1 MNIEIANR
9 LVELRKKSGL
19 SQEELA
25 SKLGL
30 SRQAVSKWE
39 RAEASPDTDNLIV
52 LAQIYHVSLDDLLST
67 DTPVDEIVQD
77 VKDQQEEKKE
87 EPKAVESEKDDD
99 ACLTPNQKI
108 VKAIV
113 HGVFDFLGILSFSSR
128 WIFMAG
134 ESGIFR
140 LEVRLDLL
148 AFWRIPSFHFRCD
161 FEKESHLAQCCFP
174 LRWAL
179 LPHLL
184 YSPRPRNELVSSLMG
199 HLPIHPCLL
208 WNCWAGRKGDSGERR
223 GLQNDG
229 FYEIINNMQ
238 EHDGGVGL
246 RLFL

>member
-87 EPKAVESEKDDD
+87 EPQAEEPEKDDD

-108 VKAIV
+108 AKAIV
-113 HGVFDFLGILSFSSR
+113 HGVFAFLGITSF
-128 WIFMAG
+128 
-134 ESGIFR
+134 
-140 LEVRLDLL
+140 LL
-148 AFWRIPSFHFRCD
+148 AGFLWQGNQGYLGWKCGWTFLLLGEFIASISDAILKKKPTSINVVFLCVGIYCLVCFILQDQGMNWFHPLWVTFLLIPAYYGIAGPV
-161 FEKESHLAQCCFP
+161 EKAIAAKKEAP
-174 LRWAL
+174 EAT
-179 LPHLL
+179 
-184 YSPRPRNELVSSLMG
+184 
-199 HLPIHPCLL
+199 
-208 WNCWAGRKGDSGERR
+208 DSTK
-223 GLQNDG
+223 
-229 FYEIINNMQ
+229 
-238 EHDGGVGL
+238 
-246 RLFL
+246 

>member
-67 DTPVDEIVQD
+67 DTPVDEIVQG

-87 EPKAVESEKDDD
+87 EPKVIKSEKDDD

-113 HGVFDFLGILSFSSR
+113 HGVFAFLGILSFLLVGFLWQGNQGYLGWKCGWTFLLFGEFLASISDAILKKKATSLNVVFLCVALYCLICFILLDQGMN
-128 WIFMAG
+128 WFHPLWVIFLFIPAYYGIAG
-134 ESGIFR
+134 PI
-140 LEVRLDLL
+140 
-148 AFWRIPSFHFRCD
+148 
-161 FEKESHLAQCCFP
+161 EKAMVAKEEASKTA
-174 LRWAL
+174 
-179 LPHLL
+179 
-184 YSPRPRNELVSSLMG
+184 
-199 HLPIHPCLL
+199 
-208 WNCWAGRKGDSGERR
+208 DSAK
-223 GLQNDG
+223 
-229 FYEIINNMQ
+229 
-238 EHDGGVGL
+238 
-246 RLFL
+246 

>member
-1 MNIEIANR
+1 MNIQIANR

-113 HGVFDFLGILSFSSR
+113 HGVFDFLGILSF
-128 WIFMAG
+128 
-134 ESGIFR
+134 
-140 LEVRLDLL
+140 LL
-148 AFWRIPSFHFRCD
+148 AGFLWQGNQGYLGWKCGWTFLLFGE
-161 FEKESHLAQCCFP
+161 FLASISDAI
-174 LRWAL
+174 LKKKAT
-179 LPHLL
+179 
-184 YSPRPRNELVSSLMG
+184 SLNVVF
-199 HLPIHPCLL
+199 LC
-208 WNCWAGRKGDSGERR
+208 
-223 GLQNDG
+223 
-229 FYEIINNMQ
+229 
-238 EHDGGVGL
+238 VGL
-246 RLFL
+246 YCLICFILLDQGMNWFHPLWVIFLFIPAYYGIAGSIEKAMAAKEEASKTMDSTK

>member
-67 DTPVDEIVQD
+67 DTPVNEIVQG

-113 HGVFDFLGILSFSSR
+113 HGVFAFLGILSF
-128 WIFMAG
+128 
-134 ESGIFR
+134 
-140 LEVRLDLL
+140 LL
-148 AFWRIPSFHFRCD
+148 AGFLWQGNQGYLGWKCGWTFLLFGEFLASISDAILKKKATSLNVVFLCVSLYCLICFILLDQGMNWFHPLWVIFLFIPAYYGIAGPI
-161 FEKESHLAQCCFP
+161 EKAMAAKEEASKTA
-174 LRWAL
+174 
-179 LPHLL
+179 
-184 YSPRPRNELVSSLMG
+184 
-199 HLPIHPCLL
+199 
-208 WNCWAGRKGDSGERR
+208 DSTK
-223 GLQNDG
+223 
-229 FYEIINNMQ
+229 
-238 EHDGGVGL
+238 
-246 RLFL
+246 

>member
-77 VKDQQEEKKE
+77 VKDQQEEKQE

-113 HGVFDFLGILSFSSR
+113 HGVFDFLGILSFLLVGFL
-128 WIFMAG
+128 WQGNQGYLGWKCGWTFLLFG
-134 ESGIFR
+134 EF
-140 LEVRLDLL
+140 L
-148 AFWRIPSFHFRCD
+148 ASISD
-161 FEKESHLAQCCFP
+161 AILKKKAT
-174 LRWAL
+174 
-179 LPHLL
+179 
-184 YSPRPRNELVSSLMG
+184 SLNVAF
-199 HLPIHPCLL
+199 LC
-208 WNCWAGRKGDSGERR
+208 
-223 GLQNDG
+223 
-229 FYEIINNMQ
+229 
-238 EHDGGVGL
+238 VGL
-246 RLFL
+246 YCLICFILLDQGMNWFHPLWVIFLFIPAYYGIAGSIEKAMAAKEEASKTTDSTK

>member
-67 DTPVDEIVQD
+67 DTPVDEIVQG

-113 HGVFDFLGILSFSSR
+113 HGVFAFLGILSFLLVGFLWQGNQGYLGWKCGWTFLLFGEFLASISDAILKKKATSLNVVFLCVALYCLICFILLDQGMN
-128 WIFMAG
+128 WFHPLWVIFLFIPAYYGIAGPIEKAMA
-134 ESGIFR
+134 
-140 LEVRLDLL
+140 
-148 AFWRIPSFHFRCD
+148 A
-161 FEKESHLAQCCFP
+161 KEEAS
-174 LRWAL
+174 
-179 LPHLL
+179 
-184 YSPRPRNELVSSLMG
+184 
-199 HLPIHPCLL
+199 
-208 WNCWAGRKGDSGERR
+208 KTTDSTK
-223 GLQNDG
+223 
-229 FYEIINNMQ
+229 
-238 EHDGGVGL
+238 
-246 RLFL
+246 

>member
-67 DTPVDEIVQD
+67 DTPVDEIVQG

-113 HGVFDFLGILSFSSR
+113 HGVFAFLGILSFLLVGFLWQGNQGYLGWKCGWTFLLFGEFLASISDAILKKKATSLNVVFLCVALYCLICFILLDQGMN
-128 WIFMAG
+128 WFHPLWVIFLFIPAYYGIAGPIEKAMMA
-134 ESGIFR
+134 
-140 LEVRLDLL
+140 
-148 AFWRIPSFHFRCD
+148 
-161 FEKESHLAQCCFP
+161 KEEASKTA
-174 LRWAL
+174 
-179 LPHLL
+179 
-184 YSPRPRNELVSSLMG
+184 
-199 HLPIHPCLL
+199 
-208 WNCWAGRKGDSGERR
+208 DSTK
-223 GLQNDG
+223 
-229 FYEIINNMQ
+229 
-238 EHDGGVGL
+238 
-246 RLFL
+246 

>member
-67 DTPVDEIVQD
+67 DTPVNEIVQG

-113 HGVFDFLGILSFSSR
+113 HGVFAFLGILSF
-128 WIFMAG
+128 
-134 ESGIFR
+134 
-140 LEVRLDLL
+140 LL
-148 AFWRIPSFHFRCD
+148 AGFLWQGNQGYLGWKCGWTFLLFGEFLASISDAILKKKATSLNVVFLCVALYCLICFILLDQGMNWFHPLWVIFLFIPAYYGIAGPI
-161 FEKESHLAQCCFP
+161 EKAMAAKEEASKTA
-174 LRWAL
+174 
-179 LPHLL
+179 
-184 YSPRPRNELVSSLMG
+184 
-199 HLPIHPCLL
+199 
-208 WNCWAGRKGDSGERR
+208 DSTK
-223 GLQNDG
+223 
-229 FYEIINNMQ
+229 
-238 EHDGGVGL
+238 
-246 RLFL
+246 

>member
-67 DTPVDEIVQD
+67 DTPVDEIVQG

-113 HGVFDFLGILSFSSR
+113 HGVFAFLGILSFLLVGFLWQGNQGYLGWKCGWTFLLFGEFLASISDAILKKKATSLNVVFLCVALYCLICFILLDQGMN
-128 WIFMAG
+128 WFHPLWVIFLFIPAYYGIAGPVEKAMA
-134 ESGIFR
+134 
-140 LEVRLDLL
+140 
-148 AFWRIPSFHFRCD
+148 A
-161 FEKESHLAQCCFP
+161 KEEASKTA
-174 LRWAL
+174 
-179 LPHLL
+179 
-184 YSPRPRNELVSSLMG
+184 
-199 HLPIHPCLL
+199 
-208 WNCWAGRKGDSGERR
+208 DSTK
-223 GLQNDG
+223 
-229 FYEIINNMQ
+229 
-238 EHDGGVGL
+238 
-246 RLFL
+246 

>member
-113 HGVFDFLGILSFSSR
+113 HGVFDFLGILSFLLVGFL
-128 WIFMAG
+128 WQGNHGYLGCKCGWTFLLFG
-134 ESGIFR
+134 EF
-140 LEVRLDLL
+140 L
-148 AFWRIPSFHFRCD
+148 ASISD
-161 FEKESHLAQCCFP
+161 AILKKKAT
-174 LRWAL
+174 
-179 LPHLL
+179 
-184 YSPRPRNELVSSLMG
+184 SLNVVF
-199 HLPIHPCLL
+199 LC
-208 WNCWAGRKGDSGERR
+208 
-223 GLQNDG
+223 
-229 FYEIINNMQ
+229 
-238 EHDGGVGL
+238 VGL
-246 RLFL
+246 YCLICFILLDQGMNWFHPLWVIFLFIPAYYGIAGSIEKAMAAKEEASKTTDSTK

>member
-113 HGVFDFLGILSFSSR
+113 HGVFDFLGILSF
-128 WIFMAG
+128 
-134 ESGIFR
+134 
-140 LEVRLDLL
+140 LL
-148 AFWRIPSFHFRCD
+148 AGFLWQGNQGYLGWKGGWTFLLFGE
-161 FEKESHLAQCCFP
+161 FLASISDAI
-174 LRWAL
+174 LKKKAT
-179 LPHLL
+179 
-184 YSPRPRNELVSSLMG
+184 SLNVAF
-199 HLPIHPCLL
+199 LC
-208 WNCWAGRKGDSGERR
+208 
-223 GLQNDG
+223 
-229 FYEIINNMQ
+229 
-238 EHDGGVGL
+238 VGL
-246 RLFL
+246 YCLICFILLDQGMNWFHPLWVIFLFIPAYYGIAGSIEKAMAAKEEASKTMDSTK

>member
-67 DTPVDEIVQD
+67 DTPVNEIVQG

-108 VKAIV
+108 AKAIV
-113 HGVFDFLGILSFSSR
+113 HGVFAFLGILSFLLVGFLWQGNQGYLGWKCGWTFLLFGEFLASISDAILKKKATSLNVVFLCVALYCLICFILLDQGMN
-128 WIFMAG
+128 WFHPLWVIFLFIPAYYGIAGPVEKAMA
-134 ESGIFR
+134 
-140 LEVRLDLL
+140 
-148 AFWRIPSFHFRCD
+148 A
-161 FEKESHLAQCCFP
+161 KEEASKTA
-174 LRWAL
+174 
-179 LPHLL
+179 
-184 YSPRPRNELVSSLMG
+184 
-199 HLPIHPCLL
+199 
-208 WNCWAGRKGDSGERR
+208 DSTK
-223 GLQNDG
+223 
-229 FYEIINNMQ
+229 
-238 EHDGGVGL
+238 
-246 RLFL
+246 

>member
-67 DTPVDEIVQD
+67 DTPVDEIVQG

-113 HGVFDFLGILSFSSR
+113 HGVFAFLGILSFLLVGFLWQGNQGYLGWKCGWTFLLFGEFLASISDAILKKKATSLNVVFLCVALYCLICFILLDQGMN
-128 WIFMAG
+128 WFHPLWVIFLFIPAYYGIAGPIEKAMAAK
-134 ESGIFR
+134 E
-140 LEVRLDLL
+140 E
-148 AFWRIPSFHFRCD
+148 AF
-161 FEKESHLAQCCFP
+161 KTT
-174 LRWAL
+174 
-179 LPHLL
+179 
-184 YSPRPRNELVSSLMG
+184 
-199 HLPIHPCLL
+199 
-208 WNCWAGRKGDSGERR
+208 DSTK
-223 GLQNDG
+223 
-229 FYEIINNMQ
+229 
-238 EHDGGVGL
+238 
-246 RLFL
+246 

>member
-67 DTPVDEIVQD
+67 DTPVDEIVQG

-87 EPKAVESEKDDD
+87 EPKAEEPEEDDD

-108 VKAIV
+108 AKAIV
-113 HGVFDFLGILSFSSR
+113 HGVFAFLGILSFLLVGFLWQGNQGYLGWKCGWTFLLFGEFLASISDAILKKKATSLNVVFLCVALYCFICFILLDQGMN
-128 WIFMAG
+128 WFHPLWVIFLFIPAYYGIAGPIEKAMA
-134 ESGIFR
+134 
-140 LEVRLDLL
+140 
-148 AFWRIPSFHFRCD
+148 A
-161 FEKESHLAQCCFP
+161 KEEASKTA
-174 LRWAL
+174 
-179 LPHLL
+179 
-184 YSPRPRNELVSSLMG
+184 
-199 HLPIHPCLL
+199 
-208 WNCWAGRKGDSGERR
+208 DSTK
-223 GLQNDG
+223 
-229 FYEIINNMQ
+229 
-238 EHDGGVGL
+238 
-246 RLFL
+246 

>member
-113 HGVFDFLGILSFSSR
+113 HGVFDFLGILSFLLVGFL
-128 WIFMAG
+128 WQGNQGYLGWKCGWTFLLFG
-134 ESGIFR
+134 ES
-140 LEVRLDLL
+140 L
-148 AFWRIPSFHFRCD
+148 ASISD
-161 FEKESHLAQCCFP
+161 AILKKNAT
-174 LRWAL
+174 
-179 LPHLL
+179 
-184 YSPRPRNELVSSLMG
+184 SLNVVF
-199 HLPIHPCLL
+199 LC
-208 WNCWAGRKGDSGERR
+208 
-223 GLQNDG
+223 
-229 FYEIINNMQ
+229 
-238 EHDGGVGL
+238 VGL
-246 RLFL
+246 YCLICFILLDQGMNWFHPLWVIFLFIPAYYGIAGSIEKAMAAKEEASKTTDSTK

>member
-52 LAQIYHVSLDDLLST
+52 LAQIYHASLDDLLST
-67 DTPVDEIVQD
+67 DTPVDEIVQG

-113 HGVFDFLGILSFSSR
+113 HGVFAFLGILSFLLVGFLWQGNQGYLGWKCGWTFLLFGEFLASISDAILKKKATSLNVVFLCVALYCLICFILLDQGMN
-128 WIFMAG
+128 WFHPLWVIFLFIPAYYGIAGPIEKAMA
-134 ESGIFR
+134 
-140 LEVRLDLL
+140 
-148 AFWRIPSFHFRCD
+148 A
-161 FEKESHLAQCCFP
+161 KEEASKTA
-174 LRWAL
+174 
-179 LPHLL
+179 
-184 YSPRPRNELVSSLMG
+184 
-199 HLPIHPCLL
+199 
-208 WNCWAGRKGDSGERR
+208 DSTK
-223 GLQNDG
+223 
-229 FYEIINNMQ
+229 
-238 EHDGGVGL
+238 
-246 RLFL
+246 

>member
-67 DTPVDEIVQD
+67 DTPVDEIVQG

-113 HGVFDFLGILSFSSR
+113 HGVFAFLGILSFLLVGFLWQGNQGYLGWKCGWTFLLFGEFLASISDAILKKKATSLNVVFLCVALYCLICFILLDQGMN
-128 WIFMAG
+128 WFHPLWVIFLFIPAYYGIAGPIEKAMA
-134 ESGIFR
+134 
-140 LEVRLDLL
+140 
-148 AFWRIPSFHFRCD
+148 A
-161 FEKESHLAQCCFP
+161 KEEASKTA
-174 LRWAL
+174 
-179 LPHLL
+179 
-184 YSPRPRNELVSSLMG
+184 
-199 HLPIHPCLL
+199 
-208 WNCWAGRKGDSGERR
+208 DSTK
-223 GLQNDG
+223 
-229 FYEIINNMQ
+229 
-238 EHDGGVGL
+238 
-246 RLFL
+246 

>member
-113 HGVFDFLGILSFSSR
+113 HGVFDFLGILSFLLVGFL
-128 WIFMAG
+128 WQGNQVYLGWKCGWTFLLFG
-134 ESGIFR
+134 EF
-140 LEVRLDLL
+140 L
-148 AFWRIPSFHFRCD
+148 ASISD
-161 FEKESHLAQCCFP
+161 AILKKKAT
-174 LRWAL
+174 
-179 LPHLL
+179 
-184 YSPRPRNELVSSLMG
+184 SLNVVF
-199 HLPIHPCLL
+199 LC
-208 WNCWAGRKGDSGERR
+208 
-223 GLQNDG
+223 
-229 FYEIINNMQ
+229 
-238 EHDGGVGL
+238 VGL
-246 RLFL
+246 YCLICFILLDQGMNWFHPLWVIFLFIPAYYGIAGSIEKAMAAKEEASKTTDSTK

>member
-113 HGVFDFLGILSFSSR
+113 HGVFDFLGILSF
-128 WIFMAG
+128 
-134 ESGIFR
+134 
-140 LEVRLDLL
+140 LL
-148 AFWRIPSFHFRCD
+148 AGFLWQGNQGYLGWKCGWTFLLFGE
-161 FEKESHLAQCCFP
+161 FLASISDAI
-174 LRWAL
+174 LKKK
-179 LPHLL
+179 
-184 YSPRPRNELVSSLMG
+184 VTSLNVVF
-199 HLPIHPCLL
+199 LC
-208 WNCWAGRKGDSGERR
+208 
-223 GLQNDG
+223 
-229 FYEIINNMQ
+229 
-238 EHDGGVGL
+238 VGL
-246 RLFL
+246 YCLICFILLDQGMNWFHPLWVIFLFIPAYYGIAGSIEKAMAAKEEASKTMDSTK

>member
-67 DTPVDEIVQD
+67 DTPVDEIVQG

-87 EPKAVESEKDDD
+87 EPKAEESEKDDD

-113 HGVFDFLGILSFSSR
+113 HGVFAFLGILSFLLVGFLWQGNQGYLGWKCGWTFLLFGEFLASISDAILKKKATSLNVVFLCVALYCLICFILLDQGMN
-128 WIFMAG
+128 WFHPLWVIFLFIPAYYGIAGPIEKAMA
-134 ESGIFR
+134 
-140 LEVRLDLL
+140 
-148 AFWRIPSFHFRCD
+148 A
-161 FEKESHLAQCCFP
+161 KEEASKTA
-174 LRWAL
+174 
-179 LPHLL
+179 
-184 YSPRPRNELVSSLMG
+184 
-199 HLPIHPCLL
+199 
-208 WNCWAGRKGDSGERR
+208 DSTK
-223 GLQNDG
+223 
-229 FYEIINNMQ
+229 
-238 EHDGGVGL
+238 
-246 RLFL
+246 

>member
-67 DTPVDEIVQD
+67 DTPVDEIVQG

-87 EPKAVESEKDDD
+87 EPKAAESEKDDD

-113 HGVFDFLGILSFSSR
+113 HGVFAFLGILSFLLVGFLWQGNQGYLGWKCGWTFLLFGEFLASISDAILKKKATSLNVVFLCVALYCLICFILLDQGMN
-128 WIFMAG
+128 WFHPLWVIFLFIPAYYGIAGPIEKAMA
-134 ESGIFR
+134 
-140 LEVRLDLL
+140 
-148 AFWRIPSFHFRCD
+148 A
-161 FEKESHLAQCCFP
+161 KEEASKTA
-174 LRWAL
+174 
-179 LPHLL
+179 
-184 YSPRPRNELVSSLMG
+184 
-199 HLPIHPCLL
+199 
-208 WNCWAGRKGDSGERR
+208 DSTK
-223 GLQNDG
+223 
-229 FYEIINNMQ
+229 
-238 EHDGGVGL
+238 
-246 RLFL
+246 

>member
-67 DTPVDEIVQD
+67 DTPVDEIVQG

-87 EPKAVESEKDDD
+87 EPKVVESEKDDD

-113 HGVFDFLGILSFSSR
+113 HGVFAFLGILSFLLVGFLWQGNQGYLGWKCGWTFLLFGEFLASISDAILKKKATSLNVVFLCVALYCLICFILLDQGMN
-128 WIFMAG
+128 WFHPLWVIFLFIPAYYGIAGPIEKAMA
-134 ESGIFR
+134 
-140 LEVRLDLL
+140 
-148 AFWRIPSFHFRCD
+148 A
-161 FEKESHLAQCCFP
+161 KEEAS
-174 LRWAL
+174 
-179 LPHLL
+179 
-184 YSPRPRNELVSSLMG
+184 
-199 HLPIHPCLL
+199 
-208 WNCWAGRKGDSGERR
+208 KTTDSTK
-223 GLQNDG
+223 
-229 FYEIINNMQ
+229 
-238 EHDGGVGL
+238 
-246 RLFL
+246 

>member
-67 DTPVDEIVQD
+67 DTPVDEIVQG

-87 EPKAVESEKDDD
+87 EPKAEEPEEDDD

-108 VKAIV
+108 AKAIV
-113 HGVFDFLGILSFSSR
+113 HGVFAFLGVTSFLLVGFLWQGNQGYLGWKCGWTFLLFGEFLASISDAILKKKATSLNVVFLCVALYCLICFILLDQGMN
-128 WIFMAG
+128 WFHPLWVIFLFIPAYYGIAGPIEKAMA
-134 ESGIFR
+134 
-140 LEVRLDLL
+140 
-148 AFWRIPSFHFRCD
+148 A
-161 FEKESHLAQCCFP
+161 KEEAS
-174 LRWAL
+174 
-179 LPHLL
+179 
-184 YSPRPRNELVSSLMG
+184 
-199 HLPIHPCLL
+199 
-208 WNCWAGRKGDSGERR
+208 KTTDSTK
-223 GLQNDG
+223 
-229 FYEIINNMQ
+229 
-238 EHDGGVGL
+238 
-246 RLFL
+246 

>member
-67 DTPVDEIVQD
+67 DTPVDEIVQG

-113 HGVFDFLGILSFSSR
+113 HGVFAFLGILSFLLVGFLWQGNQGYLGWKCGWTFLLFGEFLASISDAILKKKATSLNVVFLCVALYCLICFILLDQGMN
-128 WIFMAG
+128 WFHPLWVVFLFIPAYYGIAGPIEKAMA
-134 ESGIFR
+134 
-140 LEVRLDLL
+140 
-148 AFWRIPSFHFRCD
+148 A
-161 FEKESHLAQCCFP
+161 KEEAS
-174 LRWAL
+174 
-179 LPHLL
+179 
-184 YSPRPRNELVSSLMG
+184 
-199 HLPIHPCLL
+199 
-208 WNCWAGRKGDSGERR
+208 KTTDSTK
-223 GLQNDG
+223 
-229 FYEIINNMQ
+229 
-238 EHDGGVGL
+238 
-246 RLFL
+246 

>member
-67 DTPVDEIVQD
+67 DTPVDEIVQG

-87 EPKAVESEKDDD
+87 EPKAVQSEKDDD

-113 HGVFDFLGILSFSSR
+113 HGVFAFLGILSFLLVGFLWQGNQGYLGWKCGWTFLLFGEFLASISDAILKKKATSLNVVFLCVALYCLICFILLDQGMN
-128 WIFMAG
+128 WFHPLWVIFLFIPAYYGIAGPIEKAMA
-134 ESGIFR
+134 
-140 LEVRLDLL
+140 
-148 AFWRIPSFHFRCD
+148 A
-161 FEKESHLAQCCFP
+161 KEEASKTA
-174 LRWAL
+174 
-179 LPHLL
+179 
-184 YSPRPRNELVSSLMG
+184 
-199 HLPIHPCLL
+199 
-208 WNCWAGRKGDSGERR
+208 DSTK
-223 GLQNDG
+223 
-229 FYEIINNMQ
+229 
-238 EHDGGVGL
+238 
-246 RLFL
+246 

>member
-113 HGVFDFLGILSFSSR
+113 HGVFDFLGILSF
-128 WIFMAG
+128 
-134 ESGIFR
+134 
-140 LEVRLDLL
+140 LL
-148 AFWRIPSFHFRCD
+148 AGFLWQGNQGYLGWKCGWTFLLFGEFLASISDAILKKKATSLNVVFLCVWLYCLICFILLDQGMNWFHPLWVIFLFIPAYYGIAGSI
-161 FEKESHLAQCCFP
+161 EKAMAAKEEASKT
-174 LRWAL
+174 
-179 LPHLL
+179 
-184 YSPRPRNELVSSLMG
+184 M
-199 HLPIHPCLL
+199 
-208 WNCWAGRKGDSGERR
+208 DSTK
-223 GLQNDG
+223 
-229 FYEIINNMQ
+229 
-238 EHDGGVGL
+238 
-246 RLFL
+246 

>member
-67 DTPVDEIVQD
+67 DTPVDEIVQG

-113 HGVFDFLGILSFSSR
+113 HGVFAFLGILSFLLVGFLWQGNQGYLGWKCGWTFLLFGEFLASISDAILKKKATSLNAVFLCVALYCLICFILLDQGMN
-128 WIFMAG
+128 WFHPLWVIFLFIPAYYGIAGPIEKAMA
-134 ESGIFR
+134 
-140 LEVRLDLL
+140 
-148 AFWRIPSFHFRCD
+148 A
-161 FEKESHLAQCCFP
+161 KEEASKTA
-174 LRWAL
+174 
-179 LPHLL
+179 
-184 YSPRPRNELVSSLMG
+184 
-199 HLPIHPCLL
+199 
-208 WNCWAGRKGDSGERR
+208 DSTK
-223 GLQNDG
+223 
-229 FYEIINNMQ
+229 
-238 EHDGGVGL
+238 
-246 RLFL
+246 